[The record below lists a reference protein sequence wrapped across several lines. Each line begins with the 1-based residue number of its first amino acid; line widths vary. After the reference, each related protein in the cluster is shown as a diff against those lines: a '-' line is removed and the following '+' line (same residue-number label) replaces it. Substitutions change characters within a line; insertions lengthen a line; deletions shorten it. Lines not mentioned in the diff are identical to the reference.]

1 MWIIDDKY
9 GRLGIFQNKSKRVFK
24 YLFDGGK
31 KLLLAEY
38 FERNNRTF
46 FFVYLQ
52 QIQFLSVFR

>member
-46 FFVYLQ
+46 FFV
-52 QIQFLSVFR
+52 